1 MRPGMPR
8 QRQGALEEM
17 TTMVSRVSA
26 LPGIRSGIAILIAA
40 LILTLG
46 IAPLLAAGADH
57 LDAPSLGSVSNV
69 NDQLSVSKVR
79 GPLDINDV
87 YTFDGSLG
95 STTVLA
101 LTVNPAVNVLGPR
114 TFQAG
119 AEYRINV
126 DRTGD
131 AVEDVRYTVSFG
143 DPDARGVQS
152 YVVKLGGRAVASG
165 FTDDAKGRSQSRDG
179 VLAFAGV
186 RSDPFFFDLLG
197 FLGSVRGQGSDR
209 LGMNPTDFFIGLN
222 TLAIVLEVPNAQ
234 LGGNSTGIGVWA
246 TTVAGGAVA
255 DQMGRPAINTVFN
268 ATGADKNAFNA
279 TPPSQQRTAMGGK
292 FRQNTIDTLIALSG
306 LGTPYTP
313 EQAAGIADILLPDTL
328 TYTVGTN
335 AGFLNGRDL
344 DDDVI
349 DIELGLVTNGAV
361 PSDGVGPH
369 GDYLAA
375 FPYLGAP
382 H

>member
-1 MRPGMPR
+1 M
-8 QRQGALEEM
+8 L
-17 TTMVSRVSA
+17 SRA
-26 LPGIRSGIAILIAA
+26 TAIPGIRPGIAVLIAA

-57 LDAPSLGSVSNV
+57 LDAPSLGSASNV

-79 GPLDINDV
+79 GRLDINDV
-87 YTFDGSLG
+87 YVFDGRRN

-101 LTVNPAVNVLGPR
+101 MTVNPAVNLLGPR

-119 AEYRINV
+119 ARYRLNV

-131 AVEDVRYTVSFG
+131 ARADLKYTVTFSSPDSNRVQRYTVKRG
-143 DPDARGVQS
+143 DRTVATGRTDQIRGKS
-152 YVVKLGGRAVASG
+152 ASG
-165 FTDDAKGRSQSRDG
+165 VR
-179 VLAFAGV
+179 AFAGV

-209 LGMNPTDFFIGLN
+209 LGSNPTDFFASLN
-222 TLAIVLEVPNAQ
+222 TLAIVIEVPNRQ
-234 LGGNSTGIGVWA
+234 LGGDGSDIGVWG
-246 TTVAGGAVA
+246 TTEVNGKVV

-279 TPPSQQRTAMGGK
+279 TPPAQQRTAMGGK

-306 LGTPYTP
+306 LGTAYTP
-313 EQAAGIADILLPDTL
+313 AQAAGIADVLLPDVL
-328 TYTVGTN
+328 TYEVGSN
-335 AGFLNGRDL
+335 ADFLNGRDL

-361 PSDGVGPH
+361 TSDGVGAH
-369 GDYLAA
+369 TDYLSA
-375 FPYLGAP
+375 FPYLGVP

>member
-1 MRPGMPR
+1 
-8 QRQGALEEM
+8 
-17 TTMVSRVSA
+17 MVSRVTA
-26 LPGIRSGIAILIAA
+26 IPGIRPGIALLIAA

-57 LDAPSLGSVSNV
+57 LDAPSLGSASNV

-79 GPLDINDV
+79 GQLDINDV
-87 YTFDGSLG
+87 YAFDGTLG
-95 STTVLA
+95 GTTVLA
-101 LTVNPAVNVLGPR
+101 VTVNPAVNVLGPR

-131 AVEDVRYTVSFG
+131 AVADLRYTVTFG
-143 DPDARGVQS
+143 DPDARGVQH
-152 YVVKLGGRAVASG
+152 YTVKLGDRAVASG
-165 FTDDAKGRSQSRDG
+165 FTDDAKGKSQSRDG
-179 VLAFAGV
+179 VRAFAGV

-197 FLGSVRGQGSDR
+197 FLGTVRGQGSDC
-209 LGMNPTDFFIGLN
+209 LGCNPTDFFAALN

-234 LGGNSTGIGVWA
+234 LGGNGTGIGVWA

-268 ATGADKNAFNA
+268 ATGADKDAFNA
-279 TPPSQQRTAMGGK
+279 TPPSQQRTALGGK
-292 FRQNTIDTLIALSG
+292 FRQNTINTLIALSS
-306 LGTPYTP
+306 LGTAYTP
-313 EQAAGIADILLPDTL
+313 AQAAGIADVLLPDVL
-328 TYTVGTN
+328 TYQVGSN

-361 PSDGVGPH
+361 TSDGVGAH
-369 GDYLAA
+369 ADYQSV
-375 FPYLGAP
+375 FPYLGVP